1 MDLRGPLH
9 FSISLFSFSL
19 FSPFLYFPRHLLW
32 TQKFEVIKCFFLF
45 FLLLFMMAIGRERIF
60 RFSSRLL
67 VWQIEEKKNN
77 RKHLSLNIC
86 LSFSL
91 KHSFTNSVLPAL
103 FLFCLWLFF
112 FSLFFYLS
120 PGEQQIGHLITHD
133 PLGNTMAGNQGVGG
147 IKQGL

>member
-32 TQKFEVIKCFFLF
+32 TQKFEVIKWFFLF

-67 VWQIEEKKNN
+67 VWQTEEKKNN
-77 RKHLSLNIC
+77 RKHLFFKHLSLLLAQTLVHKLC
-86 LSFSL
+86 LTSPFFVLSL
-91 KHSFTNSVLPAL
+91 TLFFLSL
-103 FLFCLWLFF
+103 FL
-112 FSLFFYLS
+112 SLPWGAADRPSHYPWS
-120 PGEQQIGHLITHD
+120 SWQHHGWESGGG
-133 PLGNTMAGNQGVGG
+133 GN
-147 IKQGL
+147 